1 ADLVLTKDVLCQLS
15 YLGERIKTSQAARSA
30 ASPNLIRDAR
40 SAASLFT
47 IDRRLPRSAQMQG
60 ARKRARRR
68 SGSYAAQASDRA
80 TQQLRVYRQPAA
92 ERETGFEPAT
102 LSLEG

>member
-1 ADLVLTKDVLCQLS
+1 M
-15 YLGERIKTSQAARSA
+15 
-30 ASPNLIRDAR
+30 
-40 SAASLFT
+40 
-47 IDRRLPRSAQMQG
+47 DRRLPRDVQMQG

-68 SGSYAAQASDRA
+68 SGSYAAQASARA
-80 TQQLRVYRQPAA
+80 TQQMRVYRQPAA